1 MLFYDRIDVSKGND
15 VIKQVHQK
23 SVMFFTIG
31 IFRLYF
37 YVLNKCMEY
46 RWHNL
51 LKMSI
56 KRSGISFLNKK
67 GSDYRC
73 IISLSSKD
81 KVTKLLQNADL
92 TKF

>member
-46 RWHNL
+46 R
-51 LKMSI
+51 
-56 KRSGISFLNKK
+56 
-67 GSDYRC
+67 
-73 IISLSSKD
+73 
-81 KVTKLLQNADL
+81 
-92 TKF
+92 